1 MLEVDEVLDNSVF
14 QLIFGLS
21 VICLSAGLDFETE
34 SYYII
39 QSSRLAT
46 CNTLTPV
53 S

>member
-14 QLIFGLS
+14 QLTFGLS
-21 VICLSAGLDFETE
+21 VICLSAGLDFET
-34 SYYII
+34 YYII